1 VSDPTISPSP
11 SAGRLRAVFGATL
24 FVRFGFG
31 LSVAIFAS
39 YIVGRSSGIS
49 SADVGT
55 VGLVSALAPVG
66 EFSTVLLS
74 GMVADRYGRF
84 PVLLTGMVGAA
95 VLLGA
100 ASLTR
105 SPIPLGAINL
115 GFGVASG
122 AILASS
128 LAVVADEAGSGE
140 RGFEMG
146 RFDAVNLLGW
156 IGGFAVGFGVL
167 GVLPNAALGLL
178 FLAASG
184 LLTLGVV
191 VGYQWTRGYPEI
203 ADRPRHDALLVLRTV
218 FQKNVLIV
226 TLPWLVIYVLLGTVF
241 VFLGTSA
248 TGAGIPTGYLAI
260 AIGGGGLLLLLTQPS
275 FGRLADRFGRTRLML
290 IGTAGFVGVLAG
302 AGLLAQYGAKPVLI
316 ALVGVSALPALAYG
330 PAALAA
336 LADLSQTIPRAT
348 TMAIYSLVIS
358 LGMLIGLLVSTG
370 LYSRYGADGLDVYFG
385 SIGGALV
392 VLTVWRLWEVHRH
405 PGLDAP
411 PPRGDATTPAR

>member
-1 VSDPTISPSP
+1 VPDHPIDPSVST
-11 SAGRLRAVFGATL
+11 GRLRAVFGATL

-39 YIVGRSSGIS
+39 YIVGRSSGIDAES
-49 SADVGT
+49 VGT

-74 GMVADRYGRF
+74 GMLADRHGRF
-84 PVLLTGMVGAA
+84 PVLFAGMGAAA
-95 VLLGA
+95 VLLA
-100 ASLTR
+100 LASLTR
-105 SPIPLGAINL
+105 DPWPLGAINL

-122 AILASS
+122 AILAAS
-128 LAVVADEAGSGE
+128 LAVVADEADSAE
-140 RGFEMG
+140 RGLEMG

-156 IGGFAVGFGVL
+156 IGGFAVGFGLL
-167 GVLPNAALGLL
+167 GVLPNTELGGL

-184 LLTLGVV
+184 LLALGVV
-191 VGYQWTRGYPEI
+191 VGHRWTRGHR
-203 ADRPRHDALLVLRTV
+203 ATAPRTRRDVAGILRTV
-218 FQKNVLIV
+218 FQKEVLIV
-226 TLPWLVIYVLLGTVF
+226 TLPWLVIYLLLGTVF

-248 TGAGIPTGYLAI
+248 TGAGISTGYLAI

-275 FGRLADRFGRTRLML
+275 MGRLADRYGRSRLML
-290 IGTAGFVGVLAG
+290 VGTAGFVGVLVG
-302 AGLLAQYGAKPVLI
+302 ASLLTQYGAKPEFLAI
-316 ALVGVSALPALAYG
+316 VGISALPALAYG

-336 LADLSQTIPRAT
+336 LADLSQKIPRAT

-385 SIGGALV
+385 AIAAALV
-392 VLTVWRLWEVHRH
+392 LLTIWRLIEVRRH
-405 PGLDAP
+405 PKLDPAAAAGP
-411 PPRGDATTPAR
+411 MTPAR